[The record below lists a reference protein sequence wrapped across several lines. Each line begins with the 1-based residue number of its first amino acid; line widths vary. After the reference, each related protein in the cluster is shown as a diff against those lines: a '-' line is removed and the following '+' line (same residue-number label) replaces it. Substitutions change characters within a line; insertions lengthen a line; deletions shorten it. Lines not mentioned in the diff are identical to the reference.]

1 MKLVLCGVAA
11 VAVVWVAAPWV
22 CMKRHGTVDEQTL
35 ASWEFVDVPTQ
46 RRSVEDADETAT
58 PRTR

>member
-11 VAVVWVAAPWV
+11 VVVVWVAAPWV

-35 ASWEFVDVPTQ
+35 VSWRCVEIPTQ
-46 RRSVEDADETAT
+46 RRPAEDAEF
-58 PRTR
+58 TRG